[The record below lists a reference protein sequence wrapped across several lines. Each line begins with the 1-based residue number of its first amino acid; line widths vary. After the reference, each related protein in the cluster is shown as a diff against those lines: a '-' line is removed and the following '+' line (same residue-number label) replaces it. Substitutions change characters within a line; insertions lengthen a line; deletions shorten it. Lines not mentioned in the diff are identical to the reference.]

1 MADFDFTQLKG
12 RMAQAGKGGHVELT
26 DMERNALIEG
36 LMELIGKPAPGVNE
50 VVTEFTY
57 PQDRP
62 TGWTIFEK
70 ETGILWLQAGPPSYE
85 WYMSY
90 PFSL

>member
-12 RMAQAGKGGHVELT
+12 RLAQAGKGGHVELT
-26 DMERNALIEG
+26 DMERNALIDALLALVG
-36 LMELIGKPAPGVNE
+36 SPTPGVNE
-50 VVTEFTY
+50 IVTEFKY
-57 PQDRP
+57 PEGRP

-70 ETGILWLQAGPPSYE
+70 ETGILWVQAGTSNYE

-90 PFSL
+90 PFHL